1 MLNYMENS
9 EISEELLAQFNQNFF
24 ETHKQVL
31 EKQKE
36 LKKLEKD
43 TDYSEQEYKN
53 IIRNFETEINLLTE
67 VVFIYNLTFFHNQND
82 SDSNELLSS
91 EEGQNDEEGFD
102 EENSESFREFNEVH
116 ILFIFMN

>member
-9 EISEELLAQFNQNFF
+9 EISEDLLAQFNQNFF
-24 ETHKQVL
+24 ETNKQVL

-36 LKKLEKD
+36 LHKLEKD

-53 IIRNFETEINLLTE
+53 ILRNFETEINSFTE
-67 VVFIYNLTFFHNQND
+67 VVFIYNLTFFHNQHD
-82 SDSNELLSS
+82 PDSNELLSS
-91 EEGQNDEEGFD
+91 EEGQNDEEGFND
-102 EENSESFREFNEVH
+102 ENSESLREFNEVH